1 MLTCYLLKESAEHW
15 EENYCSGSCLSSF
28 RFFCKGFKHSVMMAW
43 CLTFFKTL
51 AQTQDCLAVPKTQ
64 WKSSFFTPPV
74 EVEVKPL
81 MMQLGIDC
89 DHSFQQVFYS
99 GAPSLPQALLRGRV
113 LFAASFWPRSSKIN
127 LWLVSQLG
135 WIGSCDLKKNH
146 AICWAYTQ
154 YMFLY
159 R

>member
-74 EVEVKPL
+74 EVEVKPGNRL
-81 MMQLGIDC
+81 WSLLPTSLLIWC
-89 DHSFQQVFYS
+89 TVT
-99 GAPSLPQALLRGRV
+99 APSLVARTCALCRIVLAKIIKNQPVTGVPAGVDRV
-113 LFAASFWPRSSKIN
+113 L
-127 LWLVSQLG
+127 WLKEK
-135 WIGSCDLKKNH
+135 SCNMLS
-146 AICWAYTQ
+146 IYPI
-154 YMFLY
+154 YVFV
-159 R
+159 